1 MAAIVPAQSGCVR
14 LVHALL
20 LLSFAMLGAGCAD
33 GDRYRVH
40 ARISIADD
48 ARAPVSD
55 LSVIVGGER
64 FFRHRMRPGSTER
77 VTLRTDPRAER
88 GLTLLYTQDGERHA
102 WDGPVP
108 ADNRGYRIRLTI
120 EAAGQLS
127 AALCALPCRW
137 ADVRPMA
144 Y

>member
-1 MAAIVPAQSGCVR
+1 MAEAAPAQPGCMR
-14 LVHALL
+14 LVRALL
-20 LLSFAMLGAGCAD
+20 LPLAVLGTGCDD

-40 ARISIADD
+40 ARISIAED
-48 ARAPVSD
+48 ARAPVTD

-64 FFRHRMRPGSTER
+64 FFWHRMQPGSTER

-88 GLTLLYTQDGERHA
+88 GLTVLYTQDGERHA

-108 ADNRGYRIRLTI
+108 ADSRGYRIRLTI
-120 EAAGQLS
+120 EGAGQLG

-137 ADVRPMA
+137 ADVRPVTH
-144 Y
+144 